1 MAVYGSS
8 STFTNQILL
17 LGKRSFHVL
26 IIRSWTERLDH
37 LVKGRGGF
45 ISSHNFLA
53 EEVDWRMK
61 LIDVFCCL
69 MNLVA
74 W

>member
-17 LGKRSFHVL
+17 LGKRSFHAL

-45 ISSHNFLA
+45 INCHNWLIK
-53 EEVDWRMK
+53 EVD
-61 LIDVFCCL
+61 
-69 MNLVA
+69 
-74 W
+74 

>member
-17 LGKRSFHVL
+17 LGKRSFHAL

-37 LVKGRGGF
+37 LIKGRGD
-45 ISSHNFLA
+45 S
-53 EEVDWRMK
+53 
-61 LIDVFCCL
+61 
-69 MNLVA
+69 LVA
-74 W
+74 TVL